1 MMKKRA
7 VALSLVISVVTAF
20 AGPAGAYY
28 CPPPGHG
35 YPRPVHNHRY
45 HYYYDDDYYYDH
57 YNSVAI
63 TYGIGVLLGTIAANN
78 NAAEQARQQERDKKI
93 ASVRDRCKEAVAT
106 ETGHVAELIEGT
118 GLKNTLEFLHNYW
131 NAKGMR
137 TFLEDRNNIAILTIS
152 GFEDNV
158 KVEYTFMKDYQEVT
172 VKASSSE
179 YKIAEEKK
187 AYYKE
192 PLPRSELSMI
202 LGLDLADSLRSASGY
217 LMAQNVVKGTAA
229 AFAGIVP
236 GDAVIKIDAY
246 DTKNIDAA
254 RISAYIAA
262 RAQAKALLKVTFMH
276 EGKKKTADIQ
286 L

>member
-1 MMKKRA
+1 MKKRA

-28 CPPPGHG
+28 CPPPRQV

-45 HYYYDDDYYYDH
+45 HYYYDDEYYYDH
-57 YNSVAI
+57 YNSVTF
-63 TYGIGVLLGTIAANN
+63 TYGIGMLLGTIAANN
-78 NAAEQARQQERDKKI
+78 DAAEQARQQERERKI
-93 ASVRDRCKEAVAT
+93 TSVRDRCREAAAT

-118 GLKNTLEFLHNYW
+118 GLKNTLEFLQNYW
-131 NAKGMR
+131 NAKTMR
-137 TFLEDRNNIAILTIS
+137 TFLEDRNNIAILTIT

-158 KVEYTFMKDYQEVT
+158 KVEYTFMKEYKEVT

-192 PLPRSELSMI
+192 PLPRSELSLI
-202 LGLDLADSLRSASGY
+202 LGMDLADALRSASGY
-217 LMAQNVVKGTAA
+217 LVAQNVVKGTAS
-229 AFAGIVP
+229 AFAGIAP

-246 DTKNIDAA
+246 ETKSVDAA
-254 RISAYIAA
+254 RISAYVSA

-276 EGKKKTADIQ
+276 EGKKKTAEIQ